1 MTGRR
6 KYDQGCAVAH
16 GLDLVGERWALL
28 VVRDLLLGPKRF
40 VDLREG
46 LPGASPDVLT
56 QRLRELQEAGVIRRR
71 KLPPPAGAWV
81 YELTE
86 WGAQLEPVVV
96 ELARWSSRSPSM
108 PHDAPIGVDS
118 LVLALRQLFD
128 ADAAA
133 DLRHRVGLRLNG
145 QDFTADIADGRLT
158 VSRAPAEPVDATL
171 DADTSTL
178 AALLW
183 KRRSLGAAVRSGDAT
198 TTGSRAVLDRF
209 LRLFPRPTPTAADTE
224 ATPESRRTRAE
235 R

>member
-40 VDLREG
+40 VDLRSG
-46 LPGASPDVLT
+46 LPGASPDMLT

-71 KLPPPAGAWV
+71 KLPLPAGAWV

-108 PHDAPIGVDS
+108 PDDAPVGVDS

-133 DLRHRVGLRLNG
+133 GLRYRVGLRLDG
-145 QDFTADIADGRLT
+145 QDFRADIADGQIT
-158 VSRAPAEPVDATL
+158 VSRHPAEPADATL
-171 DADTSTL
+171 DTDAATL
-178 AALLW
+178 AELLW
-183 KRRSLGAAVRSGDAT
+183 KRRPLTATIKSGAAT

-209 LRLFPRPTPTAADTE
+209 LRLFPRPTPAAADTGQLRGARE
-224 ATPESRRTRAE
+224 QAVR
-235 R
+235 

>member
-40 VDLREG
+40 VDLRQG
-46 LPGASPDVLT
+46 LPGASPDMLT
-56 QRLRELQEAGVIRRR
+56 QRLRELQDVGVVRRR

-86 WGAQLEPVVV
+86 WGAQLESVVDA
-96 ELARWSSRSPSM
+96 LARWSSRSPSM
-108 PHDAPIGVDS
+108 PYDAPIGVDS
-118 LVLALRQLFD
+118 LILALRQLFD

-133 DLRHRVGLRLNG
+133 GFRHRVGLRLDS
-145 QDFTADIADGRLT
+145 QDFMADLADGRLS
-158 VSRAPAEPVDATL
+158 VSRAPAEPADALL
-171 DADTSTL
+171 DTDTATL

-183 KRRSLGAAVRSGDAT
+183 KRHPLAAAVRSGDAT
-198 TTGSRAVLDRF
+198 TAGSRAVLDRF
-209 LRLFPRPTPTAADTE
+209 LRLFPQPKPAV
-224 ATPESRRTRAE
+224 S
-235 R
+235 